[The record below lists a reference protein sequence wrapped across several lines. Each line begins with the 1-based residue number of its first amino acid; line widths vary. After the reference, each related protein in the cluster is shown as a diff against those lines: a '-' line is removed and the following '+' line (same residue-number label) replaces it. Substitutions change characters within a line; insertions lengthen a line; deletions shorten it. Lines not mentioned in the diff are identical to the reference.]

1 MSTEQ
6 DLEQKLQQLK
16 SVIKGLTSVLV
27 AFSGGV
33 DSTFLLKVCLDTL
46 GSDKVLAV
54 TAKSA
59 TYPERELQDAVRL
72 AGMLGARHKI
82 IESEEL
88 DIPGFSDN
96 PPERC
101 YYCKKELFGKLL
113 DIARHEGLNF
123 VVDGSNFDDT
133 ADFRPGMR
141 AVRELGVR
149 SPLKESGITKEDI
162 RAISKRMGLPTWD
175 KPSFACLSSRFPY
188 GEKITKEKLNRVA
201 RAEEALRDQ
210 GFSQYRVRSHGDIAR
225 IEVKPEE
232 MGRFFDRD
240 VREQVVQKI
249 KLAGFSYVTLDL
261 LGYRTGSMNEVL
273 KEGEKAA
280 WIN

>member
-1 MSTEQ
+1 MVPNQE
-6 DLEQKLQQLK
+6 LNEKFQQLK
-16 SVIKGLTSVLV
+16 SIIKNLSSVVV

-46 GSDKVLAV
+46 GYEKVLAV

-59 TYPERELQDAVRL
+59 TYPISELQDAEKL
-72 AGMLGARHKI
+72 ARMLGARHKI

-113 DIARHEGLNF
+113 DIAREENINF

-133 ADFRPGMR
+133 GDFRPGMR
-141 AVRELGVR
+141 AVAELGIR
-149 SPLKESGITKEDI
+149 SPLKESGLKKDDI
-162 RAISKRMGLPTWD
+162 RFLSREMGLPTWN

-188 GEKITKEKLNRVA
+188 GEKITREKLNRVA
-201 RAEEALRDQ
+201 RAEEVLREL
-210 GFSQYRVRSHGDIAR
+210 GFTQYRVRSHGDIAR
-225 IEVKPEE
+225 IEVKTEE
-232 MGRFFDRD
+232 MGRFFQKDLRK
-240 VREQVVQKI
+240 EVVAKI
-249 KLAGFSYVTLDL
+249 KQAGFNYVTLDL

-273 KEGEKAA
+273 GERERTLWK
-280 WIN
+280 N

>member
-1 MSTEQ
+1 MPTEQ

-46 GSDKVLAV
+46 GSDNVLAV

-113 DIARHEGLNF
+113 DIARQEGLNF

-149 SPLKESGITKEDI
+149 SPLKESGITKDDI
-162 RAISKRMGLPTWD
+162 RALSKKMGLPTWD

-201 RAEEALRDQ
+201 RAEEVLRNA
-210 GFSQYRVRSHGDIAR
+210 GFSQYRVRSHRDIAR
-225 IEVKPEE
+225 IEVEPGE
-232 MGRFFDRD
+232 MSRFFDRD
-240 VREQVVQKI
+240 LREQVAQKI
-249 KLAGFSYVTLDL
+249 KQAGFSYVTLDL

>member
-1 MSTEQ
+1 MPTEQ
-6 DLEQKLQQLK
+6 DLEQKLEQLK
-16 SVIKGLTSVLV
+16 SVVKELAGVLV

-33 DSTFLLKVCLDTL
+33 DSTFLLKVCLDVL
-46 GSDKVLAV
+46 GKDRVLAV
-54 TAKSA
+54 TARSA
-59 TYPERELQDAVRL
+59 TYPERELNDAVKL
-72 AGMLGARHKI
+72 ADMLGARHII

-101 YYCKKELFGKLL
+101 YYCKRELFGKLTA
-113 DIARHEGLNF
+113 IAREEKLSY

-133 ADFRPGMR
+133 GDFRPGMR
-141 AVRELGVR
+141 AVKELGVR
-149 SPLKESGITKEDI
+149 SPLKEAGITKDEI
-162 RAISKRMGLPTWD
+162 RTLSRRMGLPTWD

-188 GEKITKEKLNRVA
+188 GEKITRKKLDRVA
-201 RAEEALRDQ
+201 RAEEVLRDM

-232 MGRFFDRD
+232 MARFFERGL
-240 VREQVVQKI
+240 REHVATMLKE
-249 KLAGFSYVTLDL
+249 AGFSYVTLDL

-273 KEGEKAA
+273 KEEEKAI
-280 WIN
+280 WKN